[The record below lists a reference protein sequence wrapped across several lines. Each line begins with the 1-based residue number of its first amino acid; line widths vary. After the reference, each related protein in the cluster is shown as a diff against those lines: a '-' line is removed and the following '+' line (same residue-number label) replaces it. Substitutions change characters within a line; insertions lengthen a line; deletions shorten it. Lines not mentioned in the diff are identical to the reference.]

1 MEPKYV
7 DFMEIYMAV
16 VFCSSMSFEEKIN
29 KIFDCMDYDD
39 SDSAT
44 LESFTITLKSAEAG
58 LVKVKSRDKDKVMPA
73 SEEIIESVAKTWFAD
88 CWSAMH

>member
-58 LVKVKSRDKDKVMPA
+58 LVKEMHAAGITIQDMEGAGVA
-73 SEEIIESVAKTWFAD
+73 FEETGHAGLF
-88 CWSAMH
+88 